1 MYDAAKQKVVELVD
15 SAKTFFYSSLVSGS
29 KTCKH
34 LFHTM
39 STLLGKSKQM
49 SFPTVSDSKTLPD
62 NFAEYFKN
70 KIVAIRQ
77 GFGSSPI
84 LHTFQETAFS
94 GTPFSAFSPV
104 TKETVK
110 KLILSA
116 APKFCELDPIPT
128 KLLLLHLDL
137 LLPTITNIMNKSMTS
152 GIFPSEFKTAAV
164 KPLPKKKPTL
174 TPTTLRTTD
183 QYQTY
188 LSSKDSSS
196 SNCFLIS
203 LFITLSVPIS
213 QHIEQDTAQRPFSS
227 EFLTTF

>member
-1 MYDAAKQKVVELVD
+1 M
-15 SAKTFFYSSLVSGS
+15 
-29 KTCKH
+29 
-34 LFHTM
+34 
-39 STLLGKSKQM
+39 TLK
-49 SFPTVSDSKTLPD
+49 LPD
-62 NFAEYFKN
+62 SFAEYFKN
-70 KIVAIRQ
+70 KIVTIRQ

-164 KPLPKKKPTL
+164 KPLLKKANLDPNNFKNYRPNIKL
-174 TPTTLRTTD
+174 TFPL
-183 QYQTY
+183 
-188 LSSKDSSS
+188 
-196 SNCFLIS
+196 
-203 LFITLSVPIS
+203 
-213 QHIEQDTAQRPFSS
+213 
-227 EFLTTF
+227 

>member
-15 SAKTFFYSSLVSGS
+15 SAKTSFYSSLVSSS
-29 KTCKH
+29 KTCKQ

-49 SFPTVSDSKTLPD
+49 SFPTVSDTKTLPD
-62 NFAEYFKN
+62 SFAEYFKN

-137 LLPTITNIMNKSMTS
+137 LLPTITNVMNKSMTS

-164 KPLPKKKPTL
+164 KPLLKK
-174 TPTTLRTTD
+174 
-183 QYQTY
+183 
-188 LSSKDSSS
+188 
-196 SNCFLIS
+196 
-203 LFITLSVPIS
+203 S
-213 QHIEQDTAQRPFSS
+213 QP
-227 EFLTTF
+227 